1 MLDIKSI
8 YFHRKDIV
16 MKKVLAVFLLIF
28 ILCFSVS
35 CGDNGTA
42 DNGENN
48 QGNQETVELPGYT
61 KEEVSVLLL
70 GYEEA
75 QAKGFD
81 GSLEEFLDIVKGK
94 DGKTPKVEINSEGYW
109 VIDGVVTDVKA
120 VGTPG
125 EQGDKGDKGDPGA
138 PGEKGDKGDTGEKGG
153 KGDTGEKG
161 EKGDKGDTGEK
172 GEKGDKGDPGE
183 KGDKGDTGE
192 KGDKGDTGEKGDK
205 GDTGD
210 DGLSAFEIFKKYNPE
225 YTGTEEEWLESLKG
239 QSGATIEK
247 VELDEEGRLLIILTD
262 GTRLDPIEIPQ
273 KEEKPHTFGNWIDY
287 TESGICTKRLFY
299 RICSECSIVE
309 WKQGVE
315 EDHRL
320 VYDCDSSYHWF
331 CCEIC
336 GYTVGGKEGHSLE
349 KSGYCSVCDLPVAST
364 EGITYEI
371 SEDGT
376 YAKVTDYTGEST
388 RVIIDDTYKN
398 VPVTLISA
406 EAFHRSALTSIVIPE
421 SVKEIGDRAFYYCE
435 NLTKINIPASIEKI
449 GFRTFVNCV
458 SLTEI
463 KVDEKNAVYK
473 DIDGILYTKD
483 GKTLVSYALGKE
495 DISFTV
501 PFGVEIIANGAFS
514 CSQSLTS
521 IEFSDTVTTI
531 ETNAFDGCVNLSDI
545 TFGKSLTKVGRF
557 AFSDCSTELY
567 TTYENGIYVGAN
579 GNPFVILI
587 EVTDKNLDS
596 YAINENTLII
606 AGDIFYDCA
615 RLESIVI
622 PERVVAIG
630 EVAFYAC
637 TRLVE
642 IYIPDS
648 VTMILSLAFY
658 GCDELAEI
666 YYSGSKED
674 WENIIFETGNNA
686 LKNATIHYNYSK

>member
-1 MLDIKSI
+1 MLNIKSI

-35 CGDNGTA
+35 CG

-94 DGKTPKVEINSEGYW
+94 DGKSPKVEINSEGYW

-125 EQGDKGDKGDPGA
+125 QQGDKGDKGDPGA
-138 PGEKGDKGDTGEKGG
+138 PGEKGDKGDTGEKG
-153 KGDTGEKG
+153 
-161 EKGDKGDTGEK
+161 DKGDI
-172 GEKGDKGDPGE
+172 GE

-192 KGDKGDTGEKGDK
+192 KGDKGDTGEKGDKGDTGEKGDKGDTGEK

-299 RICSECSIVE
+299 RICSECSTIE
-309 WKQGVE
+309 WRQGGE
-315 EDHRL
+315 EDHRI
-320 VYDCDSSYHWF
+320 VYSCDSSYHWC

-336 GYTVGGKEGHSLE
+336 AYNVGEKEIHSLDN
-349 KSGYCSVCDLPVAST
+349 SGYCTVCDLPVAST
-364 EGITYEI
+364 EGIVYEI

-376 YAKVTDYTGEST
+376 YAKVTGYTGDSI
-388 RVIIDDTYKN
+388 RVIIADTYKN

-421 SVKEIGDRAFYYCE
+421 SVKEIGDRAFDDCE

-449 GFRTFVNCV
+449 GFRTFVDCV

-579 GNPFVILI
+579 GNPFAILI

-606 AGDIFYDCA
+606 ADDIFYDCA

-630 EVAFYAC
+630 NASFYGC

-648 VTMILSLAFY
+648 IALISELAFY
-658 GCDELAEI
+658 GCTKLADI
-666 YYSGSKED
+666 YYSGSEED
-674 WENIIFETGNNA
+674 WANISFDEGNDA
-686 LKNATIHYNYSK
+686 LKNATIHYNYSE